1 MMRLAH
7 ILDGLRCSGC
17 GALDVLWLDPVRGI
31 VECHECGEKAA
42 VMVDGLGP
50 ADLLDPVSFWDGD
63 R

>member
-31 VECHECGEKAA
+31 VECHECGEKAS
-42 VMVDGLGP
+42 VMVDGLGL
-50 ADLLDPVSFWDGD
+50 ADLLDPVGSWDGD

>member
-17 GALDVLWLDPVRGI
+17 TALDTLWLDPVRGI
-31 VECHECGEKAA
+31 VECHECGEKAV

-50 ADLLDPVSFWDGD
+50 AGLLDPVCSWDGD